1 MTVFATEVEQS
12 VAEVSVAGDF
22 KELSQTEQKA
32 VLKKLVH
39 EAEEASEG
47 AEQKSFF
54 KTYAQKANLPKVML
68 GMLRWYETKKSDYP
82 TIAADLSLLLLTS
95 HSMEMLS
102 GPIGAA
108 WSQSQHLPIWV
119 TSAIATVGGIISIP
133 GLDPLCMLLGF
144 TYVKSAKFR
153 NGVGVTRIFL
163 KHAVDKSGLE
173 FVLSRGASV
182 FVRQV
187 PRGLPPSLD
196 ASVNSS
202 VKSSV
207 MMDFYLEGDSKS
219 EPWLSLEIR
228 NEQSEQGDMSTRY
241 VHQATFDPKQRALI
255 RDEQLRVLKTLLG
268 FNAAQAVIEIISQ
281 QKLQPDLAMQS
292 AFHILNDSR
301 QDDELLRSS
310 SQNTSDPR
318 PVYTITFRPHSLP
331 ISEKRWVL
339 SPWLLQVRSSCQRL
353 LGGK

>member
-1 MTVFATEVEQS
+1 MKQRS
-12 VAEVSVAGDF
+12 I
-22 KELSQTEQKA
+22 
-32 VLKKLVH
+32 
-39 EAEEASEG
+39 EG

-144 TYVKSAKFR
+144 TYVKSSKFR

-163 KHAVDKSGLE
+163 KHAVDKSGLGLM
-173 FVLSRGASV
+173 LSKGASV

-187 PRGLPPSLD
+187 PRGLAPSCVTHL
-196 ASVNSS
+196 
-202 VKSSV
+202 
-207 MMDFYLEGDSKS
+207 
-219 EPWLSLEIR
+219 
-228 NEQSEQGDMSTRY
+228 
-241 VHQATFDPKQRALI
+241 
-255 RDEQLRVLKTLLG
+255 
-268 FNAAQAVIEIISQ
+268 
-281 QKLQPDLAMQS
+281 
-292 AFHILNDSR
+292 
-301 QDDELLRSS
+301 
-310 SQNTSDPR
+310 
-318 PVYTITFRPHSLP
+318 
-331 ISEKRWVL
+331 
-339 SPWLLQVRSSCQRL
+339 
-353 LGGK
+353 